1 MRLLLLLGML
11 RLLLCWLIRDDVA
24 QVVLDERWKSCR
36 FHKEGHFIDN
46 WVEGKERIS
55 SQQVVSF
62 RNG

>member
-1 MRLLLLLGML
+1 MRLLLPL
-11 RLLLCWLIRDDVA
+11 RLLGLLRWWLIRDNVA
-24 QVVLDERWKSCR
+24 QVVLDEKWESCR

-46 WVEGKERIS
+46 WVEGEERIS